1 MDPHALQ
8 DQLQTLRTRYLDELP
23 NKLARLRQ
31 TWDRIA
37 GEAPSPTL
45 WQEIGHQVHSLA
57 GSGATFGCPE
67 ISELARTLYNGCKN
81 AEANPTVVDSL
92 THQRLAHY
100 LDDLDAACKRYGERA
115 HNHAPPVTHPPS
127 HGDAPAPHAPMV
139 YIVDDDAIC
148 AESLAAQVRAA
159 GYRTQAIDSIERL
172 RGETNVRRPDVIIM
186 DMFFAGGALAGSDA
200 TFHYTN
206 TLHIPVIFQ
215 SARSDTEARL
225 AAVRAGASHYF
236 VKPVESRQLIAAL
249 DRLTPRPGVERER
262 ILLVDDDVEL
272 SEFYAGHLRSAN
284 MQVTVVNLPTRALET
299 LETCQP
305 DLIVLDIDMP
315 EINGLELAALIRQLD
330 EYSHV
335 PIVFLSADS
344 RMQTHRAS
352 LHLGVD
358 DFLHKPISP
367 DFLIHSL
374 KARTARARTMREGRR
389 DLQRALRDL
398 TFMQRALDEHA
409 IVAVTDAE
417 GRIVHANQKFTDI
430 SGYTLPEI
438 LGKTHRIVKSGL
450 HPASLYDEMWD
461 TITSGHA
468 WHGVLT
474 NRAKGGHLYDVSTTI
489 VPKLDEAGLPEQYI
503 SIRTDITQVRA
514 LERSLAQQA
523 ERLVLALEAT
533 GSGVWEWNIR
543 SNQVITGADG
553 EHGAGQEAD
562 HALSWPD
569 QIHPDDFDAVF
580 AALMRHIDGETPA
593 YISEHRIHHPQGG
606 WDWVREEGKIV
617 QWDAG
622 GFPLRIVGTTQRINE
637 RVALQEQEQVLQD
650 RLVQATKMESIGHL
664 TAGIAHDFNN
674 LLGGILGYA
683 ELASE
688 LLARGDPAQKMEKY
702 LAQICTAGTRAKDL
716 VGQML
721 VFSRLHPELG
731 SGDVP
736 ITRLQPAV
744 KEIMKMLR
752 SSVPSS
758 IELDWKIQSENI
770 SAHIQPVH
778 LHQILLNLV
787 INARD
792 AIAEYGRIDVVLAN
806 RHYSTVCDACYEPF
820 SGDFVE
826 IAVSDTGEGIPELFR
841 SNIFDPFFTT
851 KDVGKGTGMG
861 LSVVH
866 GIVHALG
873 GHIVVESEVG
883 KGTTFRVLIPAM
895 TGEEVLIEP
904 VAIPKHSLPTGM
916 LLGLRILVVDDEP
929 TIASMLQELLS
940 LHGAEVTAFGR
951 SAEALAAFSRDPQ
964 AVDLV
969 ITDGTMPELSGPD
982 MARAMLKIKPNTP
995 ILLCTGFSQH
1005 INAEMAE
1012 QMGLAGFMYKPL
1024 DIPKLLQWIHAQ
1036 ILAKGSDAKK

>member
-1 MDPHALQ
+1 MDQHALH
-8 DQLQTLRTRYLDELP
+8 DQLQALRARYLDELP
-23 NKLARLRQ
+23 NKLARLRT
-31 TWDRIA
+31 TWNRIA
-37 GEAPSPTL
+37 DGDPTLTL
-45 WQEIGHQVHSLA
+45 WQEIGHQAHSLA

-67 ISELARTLYNGCKN
+67 ISEIARTFYNGCKN
-81 AEANPTVVDSL
+81 AESIPTAADPS
-92 THQRLAHY
+92 TRQRLAHY
-100 LDDLDAACKRYGERA
+100 LDDLDAACKHYDEHA
-115 HNHAPPVTHPPS
+115 HAAPVTRPPTD
-127 HGDAPAPHAPMV
+127 GNEPTPDAPMV

-148 AESLAAQVRAA
+148 AENLAAQVRAG

-172 RGETNVRRPDVIIM
+172 RSETLAHRPDVIIM
-186 DMFFAGGALAGSDA
+186 DMFFSGGALAGSDA

-215 SARSDTEARL
+215 SARGDTEARL
-225 AAVRAGASHYF
+225 AAIRAGASHYF

-249 DRLTPRPGVERER
+249 DRLTPRAGAERER

-284 MQVTVVNLPTRALET
+284 MQVTVVNLPTQALAT

-305 DLIVLDIDMP
+305 DLIVLDVDMP

-344 RMQTHRAS
+344 RIQTHRAS
-352 LHLGVD
+352 LHLGAD

-374 KARTARARTMREGRR
+374 KARTTRARTMQEGRR

-409 IVAVTDAE
+409 IVALTDAE
-417 GRIVHANQKFTDI
+417 GRIVHVNQKFTDV

-438 LGKTHRIVKSGL
+438 LGKTHRVVKSGL

-461 TITSGHA
+461 TLSSGHP

-474 NRAKGGHLYDVSTTI
+474 NRAKDGHFYDVSTTI
-489 VPKLDEAGLPEQYI
+489 IPKLDEAGLPEQYI
-503 SIRTDITQVRA
+503 SIRTDITQIRA
-514 LERSLAQQA
+514 LEHSLAQQA

-543 SNQVITGADG
+543 SNQVITSADG
-553 EHGAGQEAD
+553 EHGAGQEAN

-580 AALMRHIDGETPA
+580 SALMRHIDGEVPS
-593 YISEHRIHHPQGG
+593 YISEHRIRHPQGG
-606 WDWVREEGKIV
+606 WDWVREVGKIV

-637 RVALQEQEQVLQD
+637 RVALQEQEQVLQE

-674 LLGGILGYA
+674 LLGGILGFA

-688 LLARGDPAQKMEKY
+688 LLARGDPAHKMEKY

-716 VGQML
+716 ITQML

-736 ITRLQPAV
+736 MTRLQPAV
-744 KEIMKMLR
+744 KEIMKILR

-758 IELDWKIQSENI
+758 IALGLEIQNENI
-770 SAHIQPVH
+770 SARIQPVH

-792 AIAEYGRIDVVLAN
+792 AIAEYGRIDVVLTS
-806 RHYSTVCDACYEPF
+806 HPYSAVCDACYEPF

-826 IAVSDTGEGIPELFR
+826 LAVRDTGEGIPALFR

-866 GIVHALG
+866 GLTHALG
-873 GHIVVESEVG
+873 GHIMVESEMG
-883 KGTTFRVLIPAM
+883 KGTTLRVLIPAM
-895 TGEEVLIEP
+895 TGEVLSTPQEVARKID
-904 VAIPKHSLPTGM
+904 IPAGVLC
-916 LLGLRILVVDDEP
+916 GLRILVVDDEP
-929 TIASMLQELLS
+929 TIASMLNELLS
-940 LHGAEVTAFGR
+940 LHGAKVSAFNR
-951 SAEALAAFSRDPQ
+951 SADALATFSRDPQ

-982 MARAMLKIKPNTP
+982 MARAMLKIRPNTP

-1005 INAEMAE
+1005 VNAQIAE
-1012 QMGLAGFMYKPL
+1012 QIGLAGFMYKPL
-1024 DIPKLLQWIHAQ
+1024 DIPKLLHWIQ
-1036 ILAKGSDAKK
+1036 TKLIIKGPGV